1 MSGKKKMNNN
11 KELLNELK
19 VYCPTHKHKD
29 LDALVRKL
37 KGDRQKIDEQ
47 IQQWWD
53 EPVPS
58 SASQEVWEDVN
69 RRNKKTNDKDATA
82 SNKKSSTSSS
92 AATTAA
98 ADGAGTGVVAG
109 AGGRG
114 YSGSRSGERSG
125 GRGGF
130 ARGMGGG
137 RGAGSDGRKS
147 HRGRGETTTATS
159 AAGGGAPGASKSV
172 PAAPVPVEK
181 KHAASSSSSA
191 PIVSQPPVV
200 PQTARPLQGAW
211 GARAAAAAA
220 PLVSVP
226 APVSEPVVEEPV
238 VVVVDDVAQE
248 PVQEDQTSEPLYT
261 KEEKEE
267 ENPTP
272 AGILGSSS
280 IPTPK
285 PTPAPAP
292 SGGNVWATKGSAHL
306 IQAEKKPP
314 VVVVE
319 KKVKKVEEPRISM
332 PVHISPA
339 VSFDNS
345 GLAASVNGSN
355 VNASGWNPTHDVVE
369 SSSLMESSSSPI
381 KEPVAA
387 PEPAPAIV
395 ETTTTTTTTTSLKP
409 TSVLNMGHWETG
421 EGEES
426 ASHDFGFGSFGQEN
440 DIASVDE
447 TTSSEP
453 VNVSSTV
460 SPARPPPGLGIGMP
474 PMPEKIVHVHELEN
488 NLKNTTLAAKEEATT
503 KKVETLPDTFN
514 ANNNNIQAAHIGHH
528 DGFASHYGMSNY
540 GQYPMYN
547 YSAQMGVPG
556 NMVPPQQQPKQ
567 QNLGAQSNAYGA
579 PVSGNVAESASVDA
593 NAPSN
598 PTGMP
603 PGMMPQYNPALFYG
617 QQNYQMGQ
625 PPGAY
630 GYGFGAPYGG
640 VQGYGF
646 QQVMGQGGGYGQP
659 YDDQAQHPSGNTH
672 QGGYNKNTGGG
683 YRGRNNHYQNQYN
696 PGGYGSQPYNMGY
709 NAYNEQRGGYLGNMD
724 PYMNSGVYHQEGDQ
738 GKGKPKG
745 NRNFGNQ
752 QQYQGGPQGT
762 NQFGTGLQGAGAASA
777 NTNSGNSGLYNQGGW
792 SGGL

>member
-1 MSGKKKMNNN
+1 
-11 KELLNELK
+11 
-19 VYCPTHKHKD
+19 VYCPAHKHKD

-37 KGDRQKIDEQ
+37 KGDRTKIDEQ

-58 SASQEVWEDVN
+58 PASQEVWEDVN
-69 RRNKKTNDKDATA
+69 RRNKKSNENNDSSTKV
-82 SNKKSSTSSS
+82 SNKKKSPSSSSSSS
-92 AATTAA
+92 AAAATTSTTNV
-98 ADGAGTGVVAG
+98 GT
-109 AGGRG
+109 GGRG
-114 YSGSRSGERSG
+114 YSRSRSGERLS

-137 RGAGSDGRKS
+137 RGAGPDGRKS
-147 HRGRGETTTATS
+147 NRARGESTKS
-159 AAGGGAPGASKSV
+159 AA
-172 PAAPVPVEK
+172 PAAPVAAEK
-181 KHAASSSSSA
+181 KQGAVATTLSSA
-191 PIVSQPPVV
+191 PVSIVPQPPVI

-220 PLVSVP
+220 APLAP
-226 APVSEPVVEEPV
+226 APAPEPVVEEPV
-238 VVVVDDVAQE
+238 AVEQE
-248 PVQEDQTSEPLYT
+248 PAAPQEEKVPEPLYAAS
-261 KEEKEE
+261 EEKED
-267 ENPTP
+267 PTP
-272 AGILGSSS
+272 SGLPTPT
-280 IPTPK
+280 PTPK
-285 PTPAPAP
+285 PAPAP

-306 IQAEKKPP
+306 IRAEKKPP
-314 VVVVE
+314 VVVE
-319 KKVKKVEEPRISM
+319 KKIKKVEEQPIISM
-332 PVHISPA
+332 PAHISPS
-339 VSFDNS
+339 VSFENS
-345 GLAASVNGSN
+345 GLAPSVSGSN
-355 VNASGWNPTHDVVE
+355 VNATGWNPTHDVVE
-369 SSSLMESSSSPI
+369 SSSLMESSSPM

-387 PEPAPAIV
+387 PEPAPAVV
-395 ETTTTTTTTTSLKP
+395 ETTASSLKP

-447 TTSSEP
+447 TASSEP

-488 NLKNTTLAAKEEATT
+488 NLKNTTLAPKEEGTT
-503 KKVETLPDTFN
+503 KKVETLPDNFN
-514 ANNNNIQAAHIGHH
+514 SNNVQATHIGHH
-528 DGFASHYGMSNY
+528 DGFANHYGMSNY

-556 NMVPPQQQPKQ
+556 NMVPPQQQQKQ
-567 QNLGAQSNAYGA
+567 QNLGGQSNAYGA
-579 PVSGNVAESASVDA
+579 PVSGNAAEATPVDA

-630 GYGFGAPYGG
+630 GYGFGTPYGG

-659 YDDQAQHPSGNTH
+659 YDDQAQHHSGNNH
-672 QGGYNKNTGGG
+672 QGGYNKNAGGG

-724 PYMNSGVYHQEGDQ
+724 PYMNNGGYHQEGDQ

-752 QQYQGGPQGT
+752 QQQYQGGPQGA
-762 NQFGTGLQGAGAASA
+762 NQFGAGLQGAGTTSS

>member
-29 LDALVRKL
+29 LDALLRKC
-37 KGDRQKIDEQ
+37 KGDRTKIDEQ

-53 EPVPS
+53 EPVSS

-69 RRNKKTNDKDATA
+69 RRNKKSNDNKDSNTA
-82 SNKKSSTSSS
+82 SNKKNS
-92 AATTAA
+92 AATKHENGATAA
-98 ADGAGTGVVAG
+98 G
-109 AGGRG
+109 GGRG
-114 YSGSRSGERSG
+114 YSRGRSGERSG
-125 GRGGF
+125 GRGGL

-137 RGAGSDGRKS
+137 RGAGPDGRKS
-147 HRGRGETTTATS
+147 NRGRGETT
-159 AAGGGAPGASKSV
+159 KSP
-172 PAAPVPVEK
+172 PAASVAAEK
-181 KHAASSSSSA
+181 KQAVVTTSSSSSA
-191 PIVSQPPVV
+191 PIVSQPPVI

-220 PLVSVP
+220 PLVQAP
-226 APVSEPVVEEPV
+226 APEPVVEEPV
-238 VVVVDDVAQE
+238 VM
-248 PVQEDQTSEPLYT
+248 VQESVQQEDTPLEPLYT
-261 KEEKEE
+261 KEEED
-267 ENPTP
+267 PTP
-272 AGILGSSS
+272 AGILGPTST
-280 IPTPK
+280 PTPK
-285 PTPAPAP
+285 PAPTP

-314 VVVVE
+314 VVVE
-319 KKVKKVEEPRISM
+319 KKVKKVEEPIISM
-332 PVHISPA
+332 SAHISPA

-345 GLAASVNGSN
+345 GLAPSVSGSN
-355 VNASGWNPTHDVVE
+355 VNATGWNPTHDVVE
-369 SSSLMESSSSPI
+369 SSSLMESSSPM

-387 PEPAPAIV
+387 PEPAPAVV
-395 ETTTTTTTTTSLKP
+395 ETTTSMKP

-421 EGEES
+421 EGEEN

-447 TTSSEP
+447 TGSSEP
-453 VNVSSTV
+453 INVSSTV

-488 NLKNTTLAAKEEATT
+488 NLKNTTLAPKEEGAT
-503 KKVETLPDTFN
+503 KKVETLPDNFN
-514 ANNNNIQAAHIGHH
+514 SNNVQANHTGHH
-528 DGFASHYGMSNY
+528 DGFANHYGMSNY

-556 NMVPPQQQPKQ
+556 NMVPPQQQQKQ
-567 QNLGAQSNAYGA
+567 QNLGGQSNAYGA
-579 PVSGNVAESASVDA
+579 PVSGNAVETAPVDT

-630 GYGFGAPYGG
+630 GYGFGTPYGG

-659 YDDQAQHPSGNTH
+659 YDDQAQLHSGNTH

-724 PYMNSGVYHQEGDQ
+724 PYMNNGGYHQEGDQ

-752 QQYQGGPQGT
+752 QQQQYQGRPQGA
-762 NQFGTGLQGAGAASA
+762 NQFGAGLQGAGAAASS